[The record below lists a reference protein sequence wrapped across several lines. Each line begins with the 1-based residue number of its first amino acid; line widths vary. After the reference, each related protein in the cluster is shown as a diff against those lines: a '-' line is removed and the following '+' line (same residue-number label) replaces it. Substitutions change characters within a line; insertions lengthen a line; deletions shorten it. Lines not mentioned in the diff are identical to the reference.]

1 VYSTWTKPGNYKGKM
16 GWGVE
21 RKIAGYKWY
30 RVVDS
35 VAGKQ
40 ATPNMGEEWRIE
52 KKEEGQ
58 GTSTNK
64 DV

>member
-1 VYSTWTKPGNYKGKM
+1 M